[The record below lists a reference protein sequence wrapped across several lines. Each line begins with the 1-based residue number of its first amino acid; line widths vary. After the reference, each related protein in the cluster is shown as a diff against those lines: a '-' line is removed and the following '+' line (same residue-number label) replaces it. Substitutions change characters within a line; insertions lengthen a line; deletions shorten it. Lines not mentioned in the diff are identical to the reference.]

1 MIKVIQKITRTLEIL
16 SPPLAG
22 WWACQLFMSPRSNR
36 QRMPVI
42 DGLKQTFLDYQTI
55 HGKKGK
61 CSVYSAGA
69 GPAILLVHG
78 WEGTA
83 YNYTD
88 MCKALLDNGFKV
100 ILFDA
105 PAHGQ
110 SSGKQTNII
119 EISRMITQLANNEAN
134 LSAII
139 GHSFGA
145 VAVGHAIKSG
155 LVVKRL
161 ISISAP
167 TNIEYIVERF
177 CRIIKASSNTK
188 KSIITKIESFIK
200 DDYLSLSL
208 TEVAQKFS
216 MPGMIIH
223 DRSDSMIPV
232 KHAKSLE
239 KAWPNAILYTTKGL
253 GHTGILR
260 NDQVINRIVASLK
273 REVPL
278 KLAA

>member
-1 MIKVIQKITRTLEIL
+1 MIKVIQKITRILEIL
-16 SPPLAG
+16 SPRLAG
-22 WWACQLFMSPRSNR
+22 WWATQLFMSPRSNR
-36 QRMPVI
+36 QRVPAI
-42 DGLKQTFLDYQTI
+42 DDLQQTFLEYQTI

-61 CSVYSAGA
+61 CSVYTAGK
-69 GPAILLVHG
+69 GPAVLLVHG

-100 ILFDA
+100 VLFDA

-119 EISRMITQLANNEAN
+119 EISHMITQLANNEEN

-139 GHSFGA
+139 GHSFGV
-145 VAVGHAIKSG
+145 VAIGHAIKSG
-155 LVVKRL
+155 LTLKRF

-167 TNIEYIVERF
+167 TNIEFVVDRF
-177 CRIIKASSNTK
+177 CHLIKASSNTR
-188 KSIITKIESFIK
+188 KSLITKIESVIK

-208 TEVAQKFS
+208 TGIAEELS

-232 KHAKSLE
+232 EHAKSFS
-239 KAWPNAILYTTKGL
+239 KAWPNAILFMTKGL

-260 NDQVINRIVASLK
+260 NDEVIHRIVASLK
-273 REVPL
+273 HGVL
-278 KLAA
+278 IKLAA

>member
-1 MIKVIQKITRTLEIL
+1 MIKVIQRITRTLEIL
-16 SPPLAG
+16 SPRLAG

-36 QRMPVI
+36 QRMPAI
-42 DGLKQTFLDYQTI
+42 EGLQQACLDYQTI
-55 HGKKGK
+55 HDKKGK
-61 CSVYSAGA
+61 CSVYTAGK
-69 GPAILLVHG
+69 GPAVLLVHG

-105 PAHGQ
+105 PAHGL
-110 SSGKQTNII
+110 STGKQTNII
-119 EISRMITQLANNEAN
+119 EISHVITQLANKEKN

-145 VAVGHAIKSG
+145 VAIGHAIKSG
-155 LVVKRL
+155 LVVKRF

-167 TNIEYIVERF
+167 TNIEYVVDRF
-177 CRIIKASSNTK
+177 CHFIKASSNTK

-208 TEVAQKFS
+208 TEVAQELS

-223 DRSDSMIPV
+223 DQSDSMIPV
-232 KHAKSLE
+232 GHAKSLA
-239 KAWPNAILYTTKGL
+239 KAWPNAILYSTKGL
-253 GHTGILR
+253 GHTRILL
-260 NDQVINRIVASLK
+260 DEEVIQRIVSSLK
-273 REVPL
+273 NGTHL
-278 KLAA
+278 KLVA